1 MASIR
6 LAPFYQG
13 GQMLAVHGRKT
24 VAVLSCAIWERK
36 ARTMPT
42 KKSWECTGPF
52 CLFWG
57 QYAGVILCQKSSFHH
72 PAKFAQFHKCQQKK
86 DKRACAKF
94 AHYCF
99 SLLDK
104 ILVKDIG
111 SGTATAASRYSHRRE
126 SVQPPPLIV

>member
-1 MASIR
+1 
-6 LAPFYQG
+6 
-13 GQMLAVHGRKT
+13 
-24 VAVLSCAIWERK
+24 
-36 ARTMPT
+36 MPT
-42 KKSWECTGPF
+42 
-52 CLFWG
+52 
-57 QYAGVILCQKSSFHH
+57 
-72 PAKFAQFHKCQQKK
+72 KK

-126 SVQPPPLIV
+126 SVQPPPLIAYLSKIIKLKKVMFLVAAKQAWILPDGNRPFAFVPAWYSFLWHELSFLSH